1 MPLKTE
7 INNMDSLKRL
17 LFQMADD
24 LLILG
29 HRNSEWTGIGP
40 VLEEDI
46 AFASMAQDKIGQ
58 AQALYR
64 LINEKYDTDSAD
76 QLAFNRKEKD
86 FFSCQFVEYPIGEYD
101 FSLVRHFLFDIA
113 QMVRFDDLIKSSN
126 EDLKIIAKKYQG
138 ELKYHVM
145 HANIWMEQLMNGSE
159 ESKARISST
168 INYLWPKA
176 HCIFES
182 YEGENELIDN
192 KTYSGEKE
200 LLSRWKNIITQKCK
214 SWGIILDEINEDD
227 ASGGRK
233 NIHTEF
239 LSDLLSEMTEVFN
252 IEPSAEW

>member
-1 MPLKTE
+1 MLSKTE
-7 INNMDSLKRL
+7 INNMEPLERL
-17 LFQMADD
+17 LFHMADD

-58 AQALYR
+58 AQALYK
-64 LINEKYDTDSAD
+64 LINAKYDTDSAD
-76 QLAFNRKEKD
+76 QIAFNRKENA

-126 EDLKIIAKKYQG
+126 DDLRIIAKKYQG

-159 ESKARISST
+159 ESKARINSS
-168 INYLWPKA
+168 INNLWPKA
-176 HCIFES
+176 HSIFES
-182 YEGENELIDN
+182 FEGEDELIYN
-192 KTYSGEKE
+192 KIYSGERE
-200 LLSRWKNIITQKCK
+200 LLSRWQNIIIEKCK
-214 SWGIILDEINEDD
+214 NWGILLDDIKKVKTN
-227 ASGGRK
+227 GGRK

-239 LSDLLSEMTEVFN
+239 LSDLLLEMTEVFN